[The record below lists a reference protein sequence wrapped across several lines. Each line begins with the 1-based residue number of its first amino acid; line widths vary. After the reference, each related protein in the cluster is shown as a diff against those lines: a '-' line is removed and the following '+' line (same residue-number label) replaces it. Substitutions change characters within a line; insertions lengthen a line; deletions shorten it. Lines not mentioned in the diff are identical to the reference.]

1 MEILDR
7 ISRIV
12 RSKADGV
19 LGQFENDPS
28 VVDQTIVDAKKEL
41 AQLIATA
48 APIYAAE
55 KKAKEELAEYQ
66 QKAKS
71 YMSVA
76 EKAVMADND
85 ADAQEALNKS
95 AEYEKKAKR
104 QEGVVASQ
112 VTSANALRKK
122 IDKMIDDI
130 SEMED
135 AAALIKADIANAKAA
150 KASATLTSESSKGTF
165 ERIGARAAAKR
176 AEAEALADMDTEPE
190 KDDLLDK
197 YGASEGAVSLADLK
211 ARLGK

>member
-1 MEILDR
+1 MGDDITR
-7 ISRIV
+7 TV
-12 RSKADGV
+12 TV
-19 LGQFENDPS
+19 MLGFMFVFALIFGGLSLRDLNSSWNHS
-28 VVDQTIVDAKKEL
+28 VETR
-41 AQLIATA
+41 
-48 APIYAAE
+48 E
-55 KKAKEELAEYQ
+55 KLAEYQ

>member
-1 MEILDR
+1 M
-7 ISRIV
+7 
-12 RSKADGV
+12 
-19 LGQFENDPS
+19 
-28 VVDQTIVDAKKEL
+28 DAKKEL
-41 AQLIATA
+41 AQLKATA

>member
-1 MEILDR
+1 MEIVDR
-7 ISRIV
+7 ISRII
-12 RSKADGV
+12 RAKTDGV
-19 LGQFENDPS
+19 LSQFEADPS

-41 AQLIATA
+41 ARLKATA

-55 KKAKEELAEYQ
+55 KKAKEDLAEYQ

-76 EKAVMADND
+76 EKAVLADND

-104 QEGVVASQ
+104 QKGVVASQ
-112 VTSANALRKK
+112 VSSANALRKK

-176 AEAEALADMDTEPE
+176 AEAEALADMDAEPE
-190 KDDLLDK
+190 EDDLLDK

>member
-1 MEILDR
+1 
-7 ISRIV
+7 
-12 RSKADGV
+12 
-19 LGQFENDPS
+19 
-28 VVDQTIVDAKKEL
+28 
-41 AQLIATA
+41 
-48 APIYAAE
+48 
-55 KKAKEELAEYQ
+55 
-66 QKAKS
+66 
-71 YMSVA
+71 
-76 EKAVMADND
+76 
-85 ADAQEALNKS
+85 
-95 AEYEKKAKR
+95 
-104 QEGVVASQ
+104 
-112 VTSANALRKK
+112 
-122 IDKMIDDI
+122 MIDDI

>member
-1 MEILDR
+1 M
-7 ISRIV
+7 
-12 RSKADGV
+12 
-19 LGQFENDPS
+19 
-28 VVDQTIVDAKKEL
+28 
-41 AQLIATA
+41 
-48 APIYAAE
+48 
-55 KKAKEELAEYQ
+55 
-66 QKAKS
+66 
-71 YMSVA
+71 
-76 EKAVMADND
+76 
-85 ADAQEALNKS
+85 
-95 AEYEKKAKR
+95 
-104 QEGVVASQ
+104 
-112 VTSANALRKK
+112 TSANALRKK

-165 ERIGARAAAKR
+165 ERIGARAAKR

>member
-1 MEILDR
+1 M
-7 ISRIV
+7 
-12 RSKADGV
+12 

-41 AQLIATA
+41 AQLKATA

-95 AEYEKKAKR
+95 AEHEKKAKR

>member
-1 MEILDR
+1 
-7 ISRIV
+7 
-12 RSKADGV
+12 
-19 LGQFENDPS
+19 
-28 VVDQTIVDAKKEL
+28 
-41 AQLIATA
+41 
-48 APIYAAE
+48 
-55 KKAKEELAEYQ
+55 
-66 QKAKS
+66 
-71 YMSVA
+71 MSVA

>member
-12 RSKADGV
+12 RAKADGV

-41 AQLIATA
+41 AQLKATA

-176 AEAEALADMDTEPE
+176 AEAEALADMDAEPE